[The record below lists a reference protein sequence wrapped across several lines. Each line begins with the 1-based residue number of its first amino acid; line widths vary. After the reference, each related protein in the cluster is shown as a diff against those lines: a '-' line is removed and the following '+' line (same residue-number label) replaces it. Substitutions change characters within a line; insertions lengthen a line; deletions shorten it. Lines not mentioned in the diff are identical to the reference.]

1 MTDLKQTT
9 RINARLLLVNPSVSG
24 MFISVNVMAFTGKQD
39 EISLYGGNVAG
50 YWSFSNVY
58 QIANSFVSTLSQ
70 EGNGCCSW
78 LNFFEVSGYV
88 WRELTTFYYY
98 NSTWTSV
105 GDYMILE
112 LPLYKYVDGSLND
125 EICRVNFQLG
135 NANTDDV
142 IYLKSREDRE

>member
-70 EGNGCCSW
+70 EGNGCCYGNPSSGF
-78 LNFFEVSGYV
+78 NFFDVSGYV

-98 NSTWTSV
+98 NS
-105 GDYMILE
+105 
-112 LPLYKYVDGSLND
+112 
-125 EICRVNFQLG
+125 
-135 NANTDDV
+135 
-142 IYLKSREDRE
+142 